1 MKKILVIQTA
11 FIGDVILATS
21 LLESL
26 NVAIPDAEISI
37 LVRKGNESLFVG
49 HPFLKEVLVWDKKEG
64 KYRSLIGMLKVIR
77 SHRFDHVINLHRFA
91 SSGFLTCFSKAK
103 HTVGYDKNPWSWS
116 FSEKYPH
123 QIGSKGDEYFIHE
136 IDRNFR
142 LIENIAKAD
151 LHSPRLYPPEDA
163 LREMSIPER
172 FITISPAS
180 VWFTKAFPEHR
191 WVSFLNEVLEI
202 PVYLLGGSGDLD
214 LLNRI
219 AKTSNHRN
227 LSVQAGKLSLLQ
239 SAALMAEADM
249 NFVNDSAP
257 LHLASSMQ
265 APVRAMFCSTIP
277 EFGFG
282 PTESNGEVI
291 QMEEELECRPCGLHG
306 RKNCPLGHFHC
317 AEHIELKRMTKSIP
331 L

>member
-11 FIGDVILATS
+11 FIGDVILSTS

-26 NVAIPDAEISI
+26 NGALPDAEISI
-37 LVRKGNESLFVG
+37 LVRKGNESLFVD
-49 HPFLKEVLVWDKKEG
+49 HPFLKEVLVWNKKEG
-64 KYRSLIGMLKVIR
+64 KYSSLLRMLKTIR
-77 SHRFDHVINLHRFA
+77 SRRFDQVINLHRFA

-123 QIGSKGDEYFIHE
+123 EIGSKGDENFLHE

-151 LHSPRLYPPEDA
+151 LHSPRLYPADNA
-163 LREMSIPER
+163 LIELELPER

-191 WVSFLNEVLEI
+191 WVQFLDEILEI
-202 PVYLLGGSGDLD
+202 PVYLLGGPSDLD

-219 AKTSNHRN
+219 AKASNHKH
-227 LSVQAGKLSLLQ
+227 LSIQAGKLSLLQ
-239 SAALMAEADM
+239 SAALMAAADM

-291 QMEEELECRPCGLHG
+291 QVEKELECRPCGLHG
-306 RKNCPLGHFHC
+306 RKSCPLGHFRC
-317 AEHIELKRMTKSIP
+317 AEDIDIRKMINSIP
-331 L
+331 E